1 MILVFRINFFEVVV
15 FDCWEFGLFKEEF
28 VGILMVVFCSKIYCV
43 KIEVEIK
50 NKIFV
55 LGNVDYIDFKRSLLY
70 VKVSIIYGDGIF
82 F

>member
-1 MILVFRINFFEVVV
+1 
-15 FDCWEFGLFKEEF
+15 
-28 VGILMVVFCSKIYCV
+28 MVVFCSKIYCV

-50 NKIFV
+50 NKIFI